1 MKIIIFSIN
10 SKYKKNLIEEVFK
23 KNSKHGVYLCLDQG
37 KQKFCDTLKI
47 SELIRAEPLQL
58 SDVERENILN
68 GYIDLI
74 GNIST
79 KNQNSREWWASD
91 IASKNRTLSPMLGL
105 LNNIV
110 FSTTAIKLCSIE
122 SKDLY
127 IFGANSPTVT
137 FLKECARL
145 EGASIQ
151 IIGENF
157 INDFYLNCKTTFKK
171 YFFLFKSILSSL
183 KNLIYVSFPF
193 RGVDKIDKNKP
204 TILIKSFT
212 FPSAFLSEKKYKDP
226 FFSGLDFFLKKKF
239 LGSTQVI
246 TVSQGFSDRYRLY
259 KKMKSV
265 HGQIIFP
272 IEKFLR
278 MKDVFLGG
286 ASILR
291 FWLFDSIKI
300 PKKIFFLKNNLSS
313 TLQEMVDSA
322 GDSIPFG
329 DYLYYYL
336 ARRIAKSYKLQTC
349 YMTYEGNHWERMF
362 IMGLRE
368 IRPNIEIIGYQH
380 AAIPQS
386 AAGIFISCK
395 EISLIPHPDRVITTG
410 ERITEILHKNS
421 CLPKNRIQ
429 SGCALRYQYLYSLV
443 QSPIRKISR
452 NTYTILLVL
461 GDLDSLSLLLYA
473 IKEAKLLS
481 DVNFIIRTHPI
492 LPLEQ
497 FFSICGM
504 DYSDLPN
511 NMSVSNID
519 YVQGDIER
527 CDTVLYWSSSVA
539 LEALMM
545 GKSLIYFDRGD
556 VLSFDPM
563 SFIDFNDLK
572 WTVQFDE
579 SILSIVDEVTNM
591 KHSEFVVKVNKGREH
606 IMDYFS
612 QENKENMKVFIPETY
627 NI

>member
-1 MKIIIFSIN
+1 MKIIVFSID
-10 SKYKKNLIEEVFK
+10 SRYKKNLIKEVFK

-47 SELIRAEPLQL
+47 NKLIRAELLQL
-58 SDVERENILN
+58 SDAERENILN

-79 KNQNSREWWASD
+79 KNHNSREWWASD
-91 IASKNRTLSPMLGL
+91 ISSKNRVTSPMQEL

-110 FSTTAIKLCSIE
+110 VSVKTIEMCVNE

-127 IFGANSPTVT
+127 IFGVHSPIII
-137 FLKECARL
+137 FLKEYARS
-145 EGASIQ
+145 EKIDIQ
-151 IIGENF
+151 IISRRLRW
-157 INDFYLNCKTTFKK
+157 LNYKKIIKK
-171 YFFLFKSILSSL
+171 YFFLFRVIISSL
-183 KNLIYVSFPF
+183 KNILLTHFVFG
-193 RGVDKIDKNKP
+193 RVNKIDKSRP
-204 TILIKSFT
+204 VILIKSFV
-212 FPSAFLSEKKYKDP
+212 FPSAFINKGKYEDP
-226 FFSGLDFFLKKKF
+226 FFGGLEIFLKKH
-239 LGSTQVI
+239 LSENTQII
-246 TVSQGFSDRYRLY
+246 TVSQGFSERYRLY

-265 HGQIIFP
+265 HSQIIFP

-286 ASILR
+286 ASIFR
-291 FWLFDSIKI
+291 FWLFGSIKI

-313 TLQEMVDSA
+313 TLQEIVDST

-362 IMGLRE
+362 IIGLRE

-395 EISLIPHPDRVITTG
+395 EVSLIPHPDRIITTG
-410 ERITEILHKNS
+410 EKVTEILHKNS
-421 CLPKNRIQ
+421 CFPKNRIQ

-511 NMSVSNID
+511 NMSISNID

-579 SILSIVDEVTNM
+579 SILSIVDEVTHM

-612 QENKENMKVFIPETY
+612 QKNKENMKVFIPGTY

>member
-1 MKIIIFSIN
+1 MKIIVFSID
-10 SKYKKNLIEEVFK
+10 SRYKKNLIKEVFK

-47 SELIRAEPLQL
+47 SELIKAEPLQL
-58 SDVERENILN
+58 SDAERENILN
-68 GYIDLI
+68 EYIDLI

-91 IASKNRTLSPMLGL
+91 ISSKNRVTSPMQEL

-110 FSTTAIKLCSIE
+110 VSVKTIEMCVNE

-127 IFGANSPTVT
+127 IFGVHSPIII
-137 FLKECARL
+137 FLKEYARS
-145 EGASIQ
+145 EKIDIQ
-151 IIGENF
+151 IISRRLRW
-157 INDFYLNCKTTFKK
+157 LNYKKIIKK
-171 YFFLFKSILSSL
+171 YFFLFRVIISSL
-183 KNLIYVSFPF
+183 KNILLTHFVFG
-193 RGVDKIDKNKP
+193 RVNKIDKSRP
-204 TILIKSFT
+204 VILIKSFV
-212 FPSAFLSEKKYKDP
+212 FPSAFLNKGKYEDP
-226 FFSGLDFFLKKKF
+226 FFGGLEIFLKKH
-239 LGSTQVI
+239 LSENTQII
-246 TVSQGFSDRYRLY
+246 TVSQGFSERYRLY

-265 HGQIIFP
+265 HSQIIFP

-286 ASILR
+286 ASIFR
-291 FWLFDSIKI
+291 FWLFGSIKI

-313 TLQEMVDSA
+313 TLQEIVDST

-362 IMGLRE
+362 IIGLRE

-395 EISLIPHPDRVITTG
+395 EVSLIPHPDRIITTG
-410 ERITEILHKNS
+410 EKVTEILHKNS
-421 CLPKNRIQ
+421 CFPKNRIQ

-511 NMSVSNID
+511 NMSISNID

-612 QENKENMKVFIPETY
+612 QKNKENMKVFIPGTY

>member
-1 MKIIIFSIN
+1 MKIIVFSID

-23 KNSKHGVYLCLDQG
+23 KNSKHGIYLCLDQG

-47 SELIRAEPLQL
+47 NKLIRAELLQL
-58 SDVERENILN
+58 SDAERENILN

-91 IASKNRTLSPMLGL
+91 ISSKNRVTSPMQEL

-110 FSTTAIKLCSIE
+110 VSVKTIEMCVNE

-127 IFGANSPTVT
+127 IFGVHSPIII
-137 FLKECARL
+137 FLKEYARS
-145 EGASIQ
+145 EKIDIQ
-151 IIGENF
+151 IISRRLRW
-157 INDFYLNCKTTFKK
+157 LNYKKIIKK
-171 YFFLFKSILSSL
+171 YFFLFRVIISSL
-183 KNLIYVSFPF
+183 KNILLTHFVFG
-193 RGVDKIDKNKP
+193 RVNKIDKSRP
-204 TILIKSFT
+204 VILIKSFV
-212 FPSAFLSEKKYKDP
+212 FPSAFINKGKYEDP
-226 FFSGLDFFLKKKF
+226 FFGGLEIFLKKH
-239 LGSTQVI
+239 LSENTQII
-246 TVSQGFSDRYRLY
+246 TVSQGFSERYRLY

-265 HGQIIFP
+265 HSQIIFP

-286 ASILR
+286 ASIFR
-291 FWLFDSIKI
+291 FWLFGSIKI

-313 TLQEMVDSA
+313 TLQEIVDST

-362 IMGLRE
+362 IIGLRE

-395 EISLIPHPDRVITTG
+395 EVSLIPHPDRIITTG
-410 ERITEILHKNS
+410 EKVTEILHKNS
-421 CLPKNRIQ
+421 CFPKNRIQ

-461 GDLDSLSLLLYA
+461 GDLESLSLLLYA

-511 NMSVSNID
+511 NMSISNID